1 MMEFKKKLKSRLY
14 VGIIYMAIGVI
25 MIAGTN
31 AAKTENMFT
40 SHFGLVIAVMG
51 LVRIRNYRI
60 ITRNEETIKKQEIA
74 ETDERNL
81 LIVQKARSTAFF
93 VYILLA
99 CTVVI
104 ILSLF
109 DMSDMGQWI
118 AYSLFALLIIYWI
131 CYWVYRKKL

>member
-31 AAKTENMFT
+31 AAKTENVFT

-93 VYILLA
+93 IYILLA